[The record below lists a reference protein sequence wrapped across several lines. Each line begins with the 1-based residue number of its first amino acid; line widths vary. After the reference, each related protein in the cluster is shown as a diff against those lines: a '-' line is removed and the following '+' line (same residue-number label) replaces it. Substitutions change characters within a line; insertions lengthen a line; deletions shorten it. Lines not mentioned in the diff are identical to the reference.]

1 MSTHIQYILLF
12 LILNFGALAIGSL
25 LMNNGPQANW
35 YLNLNRAPWTPPGW
49 VFGLSWTVIMLCFS
63 IYLTY
68 LFTLRN
74 SKFVIAVYSVAV
86 LLNVSWNYIF
96 FNQHLINFA
105 FVTIS
110 ALALVI
116 IYFFITFGDDKLSK
130 MKYLLLPYIIWLCI
144 ATSLNGYIVFNN

>member
-1 MSTHIQYILLF
+1 MKKIYLLILF
-12 LILNFGALAIGSL
+12 LAINFGGLALGSYF
-25 LMNNGPQANW
+25 MNDGPNSGW
-35 YLNLNRAPWTPPGW
+35 YNSLNQAPWTPPGW